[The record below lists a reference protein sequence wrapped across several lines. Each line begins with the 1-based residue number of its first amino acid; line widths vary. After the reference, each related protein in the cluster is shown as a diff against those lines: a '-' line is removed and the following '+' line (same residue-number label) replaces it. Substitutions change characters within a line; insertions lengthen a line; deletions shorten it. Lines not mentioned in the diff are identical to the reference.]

1 MSTSSSLRL
10 RIALVTVVSLAEVGH
25 AVPLDP
31 ALLCRIA
38 RYKAAARY
46 LDCQEKAFAQDVNPG
61 TLILGGVSFR
71 YNTLAAK
78 CRLKY
83 QTAFSKMAA
92 VSGSAPLCSGPRF
105 VGTGSGTIFD
115 KLTALEWE
123 QKTDDGTV
131 HDKDNTYSW
140 SASGSAA
147 DGTAFT
153 TFLATLNTGACFAG
167 HCDWRLPTIA
177 ELQTIL
183 EGSSPCTTCL
193 DATFL
198 PAQTLPHWTAS
209 EDPDLTDIARQASF
223 ISGAPAN
230 VNNGIKTAS
239 APLRA
244 VRGGL

>member
-1 MSTSSSLRL
+1 MPTSRSLWSW
-10 RIALVTVVSLAEVGH
+10 IAVVTVVSLADLGQ
-25 AVPLDP
+25 ATPLDP

-46 LDCQEKAFAQDVNPG
+46 IECEEGAFARDVNPG
-61 TLILGGVSFR
+61 TLILGGVSFP
-71 YNTLAAK
+71 YNTLAGK

-92 VSGSAPLCSGPRF
+92 AGGAPLCSGPRF
-105 VGTGSGTIFD
+105 VDTGSGTIVD

-123 QKTDDGTV
+123 QKTDDGTI

-153 TFLATLNTGACFAG
+153 TFLATLNGGACFAG
-167 HCDWRLPTIA
+167 HCDWRLPTVA

-193 DATFL
+193 DAVFL
-198 PAQTLPHWTAS
+198 PAQTFPHWTAS
-209 EDPDLTDIARQASF
+209 EDPDLTDLARQVSF
-223 ISGAPAN
+223 TPGVPAN
-230 VNNGIKTAS
+230 VNNGIKTA
-239 APLRA
+239 AGPVRG